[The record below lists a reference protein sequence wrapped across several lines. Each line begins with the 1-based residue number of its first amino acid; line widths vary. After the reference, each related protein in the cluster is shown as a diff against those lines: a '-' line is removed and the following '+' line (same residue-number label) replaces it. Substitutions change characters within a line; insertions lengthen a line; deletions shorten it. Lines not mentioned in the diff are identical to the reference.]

1 MTEPSFRTQEVA
13 KFYDSIRRWSHP
25 EYPFLDANYSPGSY
39 APAVDLTPFVTDCL
53 VKGWHDAIRELW
65 SFLTSRNA
73 ASDRLLQKALSS
85 EVPAWLCLSQA
96 ARHEL
101 KAINLLLLRM
111 ALTSSQDVSHVGA
124 AIAATAIGSR
134 QLEIAPGY
142 YDQMLRLTKSE
153 TSKENLLGSTYGVS
167 EGARIALEAAMYPLA
182 DAEPCTDKLKAV
194 SPMARMVVA
203 DYVNRGWGQGLRFSL
218 YYGERMYG
226 CGDEHNQIYVDWL
239 GFFAPPEDD
248 TEPPSPITKDILRA
262 GLEQHGLAC
271 KKTASRKEMVELAR
285 TVPGLI
291 KSLIVK
297 ADPGRKDL
305 RPEWAPSVQ
314 AWAQR
319 VKTIAA
325 VGAAVLKSIAVT
337 SL

>member
-1 MTEPSFRTQEVA
+1 MANPSFRTQEVA
-13 KFYDSIRRWSHP
+13 KFYESIRRWSHP
-25 EYPFLDANYSPGSY
+25 EYPFLDASYSPGSN

-53 VKGWHDAIRELW
+53 VNGRHDAIREMW
-65 SFLTSRNA
+65 SLLTPRGP
-73 ASDRLLQKALSS
+73 ASDRLLQKALGA
-85 EVPAWLCLSQA
+85 EVPAWLCLSQT

-101 KAINLLLLRM
+101 KAINLLLQRM

-142 YDQMLRLTKSE
+142 HDQMLRLTKSE
-153 TSKENLLGSTYGVS
+153 TSKDSLLGSTHGVA
-167 EGARIALEAAMYPLA
+167 EGARIALDTAMSPLA
-182 DAEPCTDKLKAV
+182 EAEPCTDKLKAV

-226 CGDEHNQIYVDWL
+226 CGDQHNQIYIDWL
-239 GFFAPPEDD
+239 DFFAPPEDD
-248 TEPPSPITKDILRA
+248 TEPPTAVTKDILRA

-271 KKTASRKEMVELAR
+271 KKTVSRKEMVETAR

-291 KSLIVK
+291 KSLILQ
-297 ADPGRKDL
+297 AAPDRRDL
-305 RPEWAPSVQ
+305 RPEWRPPVT

-319 VKTIAA
+319 VKTISA
-325 VGAAVLKSIAVT
+325 VGAGVLKSIAVST
-337 SL
+337 L